1 MDGVYE
7 QKAEF
12 KSVIELLS
20 KFSTEELIEAL
31 KLKQDVQINDT
42 TEETWAIK
50 YDLTKV
56 KKYCLLIN
64 NCNPAYIESY
74 KRSLEFDQRMLE
86 RIYDGGCCE

>member
-1 MDGVYE
+1 MEGVYE
-7 QKAEF
+7 QKAES

-31 KLKQDVQINDT
+31 KQKEDVQYRDT
-42 TEETWAIK
+42 TKDTWRVQ

-64 NCNPAYIESY
+64 NCDVELVQGILRLREA
-74 KRSLEFDQRMLE
+74 E
-86 RIYDGGCCE
+86 RQLYAGSCCD

>member
-7 QKAEF
+7 QKAES
-12 KSVIELLS
+12 KSVTELLA
-20 KFSTEELIEAL
+20 KFSTEDLIEAL
-31 KLKQDVQINDT
+31 KLKQDVQINHT

-74 KRSLEFDQRMLE
+74 KKILEVEQRL
-86 RIYDGGCCE
+86 YSGGCCD

>member
-7 QKAEF
+7 EKAET

-20 KFSTEELIEAL
+20 KFSTDELIEAL
-31 KLKQDVQINDT
+31 KLKKDVQVNDT
-42 TEETWAIK
+42 TEETWRIQ

-56 KKYCLLIN
+56 KRYCLLIN

-74 KRSLEFDQRMLE
+74 KRSLEVDQRMLK
-86 RIYDGGCCE
+86 RIYAGDCL

>member
-7 QKAEF
+7 QKSES
-12 KSVIELLS
+12 KSVTELLS

-31 KLKQDVQINDT
+31 KLKRDVQINHT
-42 TEETWAIK
+42 TEATWAIK

-74 KRSLEFDQRMLE
+74 KRILEVEQHL
-86 RIYDGGCCE
+86 YSGGCCD

>member
-7 QKAEF
+7 QKAES

-20 KFSTEELIEAL
+20 KFSTVELIEAL
-31 KLKQDVQINDT
+31 KVKQDVQVNDT

-74 KRSLEFDQRMLE
+74 KRILEVEQ
-86 RIYDGGCCE
+86 RIYAGGCCD